1 MISQKIVASFQ
12 GRVSSHF
19 HPLEGL
25 TRLISN
31 TWPASMSKDES
42 ILYDDEIRWKIVHL
56 SLFTMDTLDIADPCS
71 LFMCHI

>member
-1 MISQKIVASFQ
+1 M
-12 GRVSSHF
+12 SSHF

-25 TRLISN
+25 TRLICD